1 MLLSGV
7 MLWYDLSGRVSIN
20 LRRECRQLDPEHNLF
35 NGTQLVSADL
45 TCRSLYSDEQDDL
58 RERLAANP
66 NPINYYL
73 VAGDYIFAI
82 LGGLAVAIVL
92 GLATLGYFIHPFFLA

>member
-1 MLLSGV
+1 MRS
-7 MLWYDLSGRVSIN
+7 SGRRSIN
-20 LRRECRQLDPEHNLF
+20 LGGCRQLSLEYNSLSGTNL
-35 NGTQLVSADL
+35 NSSNLQ
-45 TCRSLYSDEQDDL
+45 CISLDTDEQDDI
-58 RERLAANP
+58 RENLAVNP

-73 VAGDYIFAI
+73 EAGDYVFAV

>member
-1 MLLSGV
+1 MNPQYNSLNGIGLTS
-7 MLWYDLSGRVSIN
+7 DE
-20 LRRECRQLDPEHNLF
+20 LRCISLD
-35 NGTQLVSADL
+35 T
-45 TCRSLYSDEQDDL
+45 DEQDDI
-58 RERLAANP
+58 RENLAVNP

-73 VAGDYIFAI
+73 EAGDYVFAV